1 MKYEVNEASPR
12 HKETLHIINLV
23 SKALGIGMKT
33 LTGKSR
39 QRHIVD
45 ARRVCY
51 ALLQEKMQ
59 LPAIHIGA
67 YFGKDHANI
76 RHHQK
81 EHPLLYRVYPD
92 YKLMYDKAEKVVNA
106 NEYVEH
112 DIYECVNNMLLRKI
126 IKKESKITMLELFK
140 NILKDKLTPNQLL
153 LLYGIKNKISFPI
166 ENKQDDAR
174 KLIKL
179 GLVVYKKGQCITLTP
194 KR

>member
-112 DIYECVNNMLLRKI
+112 DIYECVNNMLLRIEMLEKDLNNGFY
-126 IKKESKITMLELFK
+126 IKTTMDGGTYIVLEKKITEYQHRNTSEVRLVPPS
-140 NILKDKLTPNQLL
+140 IWA
-153 LLYGIKNKISFPI
+153 NKEI
-166 ENKQDDAR
+166 ENE
-174 KLIKL
+174 
-179 GLVVYKKGQCITLTP
+179 
-194 KR
+194 

>member
-59 LPAIHIGA
+59 LPAIQIGA

-112 DIYECVNNMLLRKI
+112 DIYECVNNMLMRIELLE
-126 IKKESKITMLELFK
+126 KKVKSLCQ
-140 NILKDKLTPNQLL
+140 NYLKK
-153 LLYGIKNKISFPI
+153 Y
-166 ENKQDDAR
+166 
-174 KLIKL
+174 
-179 GLVVYKKGQCITLTP
+179 
-194 KR
+194 